1 MVFRKCSIGGKIY
14 EGDNDDEESGGGSV
28 ALLERP
34 TDEPEQAYEAIGD
47 VEIPIAVRS
56 SGGNAGPSN
65 TPPINPNVIH
75 FHDPQLLEDIQN
87 TANGESSAHARALN
101 AFMTTLALCHTA
113 IAGVN
118 EDNSLSYKA
127 QSPDESALV
136 QAAADSG
143 YIFLGKEKDILR
155 LKTPFLEGD
164 AVEEYELLHVLD
176 FTSARKRMSVILRK
190 VATENDSERKLL
202 LLSKGADS
210 VIIERLKSGQEP
222 FIKTTEEHLEYF
234 ANAGLR
240 TLCLAYKVIPEEEYD
255 EWSHRYHEA
264 TVALDDRED
273 EIEKVSDEM
282 EQGLR
287 LLGATAIEDKLQ
299 DGVPET
305 IADLKRAGIKIWVA
319 TGDKLETAICT

>member
-1 MVFRKCSIGGKIY
+1 MASPRGIAISHAPGTRRSGVSRDLKARGLFDTTLVMWGGEFGRNLKRSLR
-14 EGDNDDEESGGGSV
+14 DSGFCLGSGRCV
-28 ALLERP
+28 YRVWEL
-34 TDEPEQAYEAIGD
+34 
-47 VEIPIAVRS
+47 
-56 SGGNAGPSN
+56 
-65 TPPINPNVIH
+65 
-75 FHDPQLLEDIQN
+75 

-210 VIIERLKSGQEP
+210 VIIEWLSSCPRRPAPG
-222 FIKTTEEHLEYF
+222 T
-234 ANAGLR
+234 
-240 TLCLAYKVIPEEEYD
+240 
-255 EWSHRYHEA
+255 
-264 TVALDDRED
+264 
-273 EIEKVSDEM
+273 
-282 EQGLR
+282 
-287 LLGATAIEDKLQ
+287 
-299 DGVPET
+299 
-305 IADLKRAGIKIWVA
+305 RAGNRGRCK
-319 TGDKLETAICT
+319 G